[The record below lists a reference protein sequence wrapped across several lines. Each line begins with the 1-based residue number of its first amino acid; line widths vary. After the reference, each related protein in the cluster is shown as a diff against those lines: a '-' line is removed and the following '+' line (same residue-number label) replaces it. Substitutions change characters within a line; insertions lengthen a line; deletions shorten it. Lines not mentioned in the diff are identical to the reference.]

1 MPLLKEFPHDFLWGA
16 STSAHQV
23 EGAWNED
30 GRGLSTVDLKKMPE
44 GITDYKI
51 ASDHYSFILYNTKHS
66 LSTTLQRKNAE

>member
-51 ASDHYSFILYNTKHS
+51 ASDH
-66 LSTTLQRKNAE
+66 